1 MPKPLLLADFQP
13 RSELVVPET
22 FVPKPRFPAIDGH
35 NHFPIGDARVP
46 AGEAARIVTVMDE
59 VGVEASVNL
68 SGGFGDTLRR
78 RLEAL
83 DGTYPGRFYTFCNAN
98 WEGVGGPGWAERAA
112 RQLAEDV
119 RAGARGLKV
128 FKQLGLT
135 YRDPSGRL
143 VMPDDPRIADLWE
156 AAAELNV
163 PVLIHTADP
172 VAFFRPLD
180 GTNERWDELQ
190 RHPDWHFFGGDY
202 PPFEELIAALYR
214 AIEAHPRT
222 QFITAHVCCY
232 PENLAFASAMLERYP
247 NLSTDFSAR
256 IGELGRAPYSARE
269 WFIKYADR
277 IIFGTDATPVPELF
291 QTYYRFLETRDEY
304 FNYSHRAAVPHQGR
318 WHIYGLGLPDEVLRK
333 VYREN
338 MRRLLGLR

>member
-1 MPKPLLLADFQP
+1 M
-13 RSELVVPET
+13 
-22 FVPKPRFPAIDGH
+22 
-35 NHFPIGDARVP
+35 
-46 AGEAARIVTVMDE
+46 
-59 VGVEASVNL
+59 
-68 SGGFGDTLRR
+68 
-78 RLEAL
+78 
-83 DGTYPGRFYTFCNAN
+83 
-98 WEGVGGPGWAERAA
+98 
-112 RQLAEDV
+112 
-119 RAGARGLKV
+119 
-128 FKQLGLT
+128 FKQLGVT

-143 VMPDDPRIADLWE
+143 VLPDDPRIADLWE

-232 PENLAFASAMLERYP
+232 PENLAFASGMLERYP

-277 IIFGTDATPVPELF
+277 IVFGTDATPVPELSRR
-291 QTYYRFLETRDEY
+291 TTASWRPATSISTTRIVPPCRIRVAGT
-304 FNYSHRAAVPHQGR
+304 STGWACPTRSCARCTARTCAVCSACADR
-318 WHIYGLGLPDEVLRK
+318 T
-333 VYREN
+333 
-338 MRRLLGLR
+338 RRSPESAPVR